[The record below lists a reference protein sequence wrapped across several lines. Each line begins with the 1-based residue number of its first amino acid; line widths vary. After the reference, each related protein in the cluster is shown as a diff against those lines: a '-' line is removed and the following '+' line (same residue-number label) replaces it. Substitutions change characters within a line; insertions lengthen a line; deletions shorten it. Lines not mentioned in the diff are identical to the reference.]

1 MVSIDSHSEI
11 MYAKT
16 HSPIGRYRKI
26 LRRCL
31 RDKQN
36 NDPSEGRHLTK
47 YAHESYMKGRKSKER
62 EQEKMR
68 SVL

>member
-1 MVSIDSHSEI
+1 
-11 MYAKT
+11 MYAET

-26 LRRCL
+26 LRRYL

-47 YAHESYMKGRKSKER
+47 DAHESNMKERKSKEHG
-62 EQEKMR
+62 QERMR
-68 SVL
+68 SIL